1 MPNKV
6 KIQIDG
12 NNKGAVTAING
23 VKPPLRSVGH
33 SVDKLKTKMSTSFGA
48 MGNIISGLKTKMTL
62 MGIAAVAAFGY
73 MIKSA
78 IDAAESLE
86 KMSQRVGLSVE
97 FLSTLRHATELS
109 GTEITVMEKAL
120 QRMSRTLFDANRG
133 LLTAK
138 IPFDELGVA
147 VADSMGQLRS
157 GEVVLLDV
165 ADKFA
170 RMEDGTR
177 KTALAL
183 QIFGRAGA
191 DLIPL
196 LNSGADGIGRMQQE
210 ARSLGLEISTNT
222 AKNAAEFKDNMLALE
237 RSVSGVANVMIEPLL
252 PTLVKIS
259 EGMKTASGDVEGL
272 KGHFES
278 LNGVLKVV
286 ASVGAISALHIA
298 NVFTGIAGI
307 IKTNIKVFTL
317 QFGDAIDEIGGTL
330 DQFGSNYATFGDFI
344 SSIWS
349 DAAKDFKVFTD
360 SQLFWNQYVG
370 DIDNATNSLGPFR
383 GELEAI
389 TITAQSTA
397 REIRILGQEM
407 ILLQNPPAPVDV
419 SVFQANNEMIKAG
432 ITDITDFE
440 LAQYSIRMLEGQN
453 FYNNMAG
460 AALGFYQ
467 ASGQASKEWFA
478 VYKAFAI
485 AQTAI
490 STYEGAVAA
499 YKAMAGIPVVGP
511 FLGIAAAGALTAYGL
526 GNIAR
531 ISAMQP
537 GGGFGGGIPSSTPSL
552 PGNTI
557 NNSTDTRNFDF
568 NIVINTQGNLDPD
581 QLDAIARDLIVSLRK
596 AEGDGA

>member
-1 MPNKV
+1 
-6 KIQIDG
+6 
-12 NNKGAVTAING
+12 
-23 VKPPLRSVGH
+23 
-33 SVDKLKTKMSTSFGA
+33 
-48 MGNIISGLKTKMTL
+48 
-62 MGIAAVAAFGY
+62 
-73 MIKSA
+73 
-78 IDAAESLE
+78 
-86 KMSQRVGLSVE
+86 
-97 FLSTLRHATELS
+97 
-109 GTEITVMEKAL
+109 MEKAL

-157 GEVVLLDV
+157 GEVVLLEV

-170 RMEDGTR
+170 RMEDGTQ

-196 LNSGADGIGRMQQE
+196 LNSGADGIRRMQDE
-210 ARSLGLEISTNT
+210 ARALGLEISTNT
-222 AKNAAEFKDNMLALE
+222 AKNAAEFKDNMLRLE
-237 RSVSGVANVMIEPLL
+237 RSMTGVVNVIAADVLPSLENISTAMVTTSGNI
-252 PTLVKIS
+252 
-259 EGMKTASGDVEGL
+259 DGL
-272 KGHFES
+272 RGSFES

-286 ASVGAISALHIA
+286 ASVGSVATLHIV

-317 QFGDAIDEIGGTL
+317 QFGDAIDEIGNTL

-349 DAAKDFKVFTD
+349 ESAGNIDILSRSAA
-360 SQLFWNQYVG
+360 QGFWFIEQSSN
-370 DIDNATNSLGPFR
+370 DATNSLGPFR

-389 TITAQSTA
+389 TVTAQSTA

-407 ILLQNPPAPVDV
+407 GGLLTPSEPVDMTQM
-419 SVFQANNEMIKAG
+419 QAAHDMQREMIMET
-432 ITDITDFE
+432 TDLE
-440 LAQYSIRMLEGQN
+440 LANLYLRQQATVNVFG
-453 FYNNMAG
+453 NMMG
-460 AALGFYQ
+460 ATLGFYQ
-467 ASGQASKEWFA
+467 ASGQASKGWFA
-478 VYKAFAI
+478 WYQNFAI

-490 STYEGAVAA
+490 ATYQSAVEAFKTVTAVAGPI
-499 YKAMAGIPVVGP
+499 AGYI
-511 FLGIAAAGALTAYGL
+511 AAGAATAFGL

-531 ISAMQP
+531 IKAMQP

-552 PGNTI
+552 PGNVT
-557 NNSTDTRNFDF
+557 NNQSNTRNFNASITF
-568 NIVINTQGNLDPD
+568 IHQGNIGDED
-581 QLDAIARDLIVSLRK
+581 LDALSRRLIVSLRK